1 MLRMIFE
8 AVSSTTPQV
17 APQVQHLLE
26 ALKGE
31 MSRAQLLNAVGLKD
45 RKSFRE
51 RYIALAL
58 TAGLIEMMLPEKP
71 NSPLQRYRLTDNGRC
86 WLKASPSQ

>member
-8 AVSSTTPQV
+8 AVSSTT
-17 APQVQHLLE
+17 PQVQHLLE

-71 NSPLQRYRLTDNGRC
+71 NSPLQRYRLTDGR
-86 WLKASPSQ
+86 KPSL